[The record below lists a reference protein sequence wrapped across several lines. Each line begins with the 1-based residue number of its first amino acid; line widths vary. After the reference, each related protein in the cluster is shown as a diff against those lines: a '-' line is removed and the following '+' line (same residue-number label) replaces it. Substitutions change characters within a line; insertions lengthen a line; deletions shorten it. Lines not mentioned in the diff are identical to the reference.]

1 MPERRTATHALDR
14 GLAERDRVL
23 ANLYTPF
30 RAANF
35 CRREEW
41 EVAVQVPRKKI
52 VNVVFARIDSSHE
65 RRPGHGRDW
74 RKCRAQFAKC
84 SLVAQLSQIG
94 QFPFGDESAG

>member
-14 GLAERDRVL
+14 GLAERDRIL

-41 EVAVQVPRKKI
+41 EVAVKVPRKKI

-65 RRPGHGRDW
+65 RRPGHGSDW
-74 RKCRAQFAKC
+74 RNCREQFATC
-84 SLVAQLSQIG
+84 SVVAQLSQMG
-94 QFPFGDESAG
+94 QFPLGDDSGG